1 MALRLIEIVLAE
13 QHIDG
18 IQRLLV
24 DHPSLDYW
32 YDKISKGKIL
42 VRVLLPSEETEEM
55 VELFNRHFSTT
66 DGFRIILIP
75 IEASVPRADQFV
87 ETGQQEKSITEA
99 NHKRRI
105 KRISREELYEDI
117 ADTTELS
124 HVYIVMVVLSSI
136 VAAIGILQNNVA
148 VIIGAMVIAPLL
160 GPNVAMSFAT
170 TIGDTNLF
178 RNALKVNA
186 VGIIIAFLLAAF
198 LGVFLSVDPGIP
210 EIASRTRIGPG
221 DIVLALAA
229 GSAGALAF
237 TTGIATTLV
246 GVMVAV
252 ALLPPLV
259 TFGLLIGSGQ
269 RTIALGAMLLFMT
282 NVICVN
288 LSGVVTFLAQRII
301 PSSFYE
307 AERARRATRIAIIF
321 WLILLLMLAVVI
333 VISERS

>member
-1 MALRLIEIVLAE
+1 MALRLIEIVLSE
-13 QHIDG
+13 QYSEKIE
-18 IQRLLV
+18 RLLE
-24 DHPSLDYW
+24 DHPSSDFW
-32 YDKISKGKIL
+32 HDRISKGKIL
-42 VRVLLPSEETEEM
+42 VRALVPSEETEEM
-55 VELFNRHFSTT
+55 VDLLNRNFSGT

-75 IEASVPRADQFV
+75 IEASVPRADPSV
-87 ETGQQEKSITEA
+87 ETGEQEKLLPEE
-99 NHKRRI
+99 NQKKKI
-105 KRISREELYEDI
+105 KRISRDELYEDI
-117 ADTTELS
+117 ADTAELS
-124 HVYIVMVVLSSI
+124 RVYIVMVVLSAI
-136 VAAIGILQNNVA
+136 VATIGILQNNVA

-170 TIGDTNLF
+170 TIGDPNLF
-178 RNALKVNA
+178 RSALKVNA
-186 VGIIIAFLLAAF
+186 AGIIIAFLLAAF
-198 LGVFLSVDPGIP
+198 LGAFLSVDPDIP
-210 EIASRTRIGPG
+210 EIALRTRIGPG

-269 RTIALGAMLLFMT
+269 KAVALGAMLLFIT

-288 LSGVVTFLAQRII
+288 LSGVVTFLAQRIM

-321 WLILLLMLAVVI
+321 WLILLSMLAVVI
-333 VISERS
+333 VISQRN